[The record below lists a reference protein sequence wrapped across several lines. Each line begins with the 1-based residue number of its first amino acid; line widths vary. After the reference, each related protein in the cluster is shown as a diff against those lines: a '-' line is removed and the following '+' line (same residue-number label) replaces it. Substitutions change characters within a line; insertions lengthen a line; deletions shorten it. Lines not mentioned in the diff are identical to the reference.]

1 MSVRERILEFKHKK
15 NLNQS
20 DIARLS
26 GIPQPTYNKYEKG
39 ERPFPLESIL
49 KIADALEVNP
59 IELLRDECRLTDEDV
74 NSKLQLI
81 STKQKEIKES
91 DQLIEAALHLN
102 TSIKELGDSLTDKEA
117 ETLSSMLELCIETLK
132 NEVKKDTD
140 IKSAKTA

>member
-1 MSVRERILEFKHKK
+1 MSVRERIIEFKHKK

-49 KIADALEVNP
+49 KIADALKVNP
-59 IELLRDECRLTDEDV
+59 IELLRDECGLTDDDIDA
-74 NSKLQLI
+74 KLQLV
-81 STKQKEIKES
+81 SAKQEIKES
-91 DQLIEAALHLN
+91 DQLMEAALHLN
-102 TSIKELGDSLTDKEA
+102 TAIKSLGGNLTAKET
-117 ETLSSMLELCIETLK
+117 ETLDSMLELCRETLAK
-132 NEVKKDTD
+132 EVKKDTD